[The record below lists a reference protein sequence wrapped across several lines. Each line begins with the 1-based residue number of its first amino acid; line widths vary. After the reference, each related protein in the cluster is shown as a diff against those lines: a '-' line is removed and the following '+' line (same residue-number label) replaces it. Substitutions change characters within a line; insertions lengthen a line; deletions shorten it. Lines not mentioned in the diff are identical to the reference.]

1 MKNEE
6 IKKLLEMSEEE
17 LFALIGTR
25 LLLLFDDSKY
35 NSNNY
40 VHKRATD
47 DDRRKRKAERILGET
62 LTEKEWQDIYAI
74 YRKTSRVQALLDNG
88 IISEE
93 DLMENQLVTMQVAGV
108 ETIKKYIKI
117 SFGYKN

>member
-6 IKKLLEMSEEE
+6 IKKLLEMSEKE
-17 LFALIGTR
+17 LFALIGTQ
-25 LLLLFDDSKY
+25 LLLLFNDSKY

-40 VHKRATD
+40 VHKRTTD
-47 DDRRKRKAERILGET
+47 DDRRKAERILGET

-93 DLMENQLVTMQVAGV
+93 DLMENQLKPLPYCDD
-108 ETIKKYIKI
+108 TIRKFVKI
-117 SFGYKN
+117 SLYKN